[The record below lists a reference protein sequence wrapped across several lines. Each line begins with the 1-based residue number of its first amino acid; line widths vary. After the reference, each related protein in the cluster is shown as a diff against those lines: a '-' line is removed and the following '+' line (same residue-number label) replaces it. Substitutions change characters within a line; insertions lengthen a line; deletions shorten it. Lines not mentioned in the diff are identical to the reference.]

1 MPSISESSAAEPS
14 SQSSGGSGRA
24 LTQTQSTAE
33 THSDDSLDNYRF
45 KLLHFG
51 LLFQSKQE
59 EIAKRELSE

>member
-14 SQSSGGSGRA
+14 SQSSGGRA